1 LTKTQRAPVRP
12 RLGAAAAWA
21 LAAALLFAQCLGLAH
36 GVLHAGHDVHGEH
49 GFEGAAVHGDAD
61 HRQAADRHAAECDHT
76 HAHGHAQSLAGLF
89 GHTDDDGA
97 ACRLLDHAS
106 VADLLVAGLAPEPTL
121 VTAPVPLPAPQ
132 FGGVSAYAGSY
143 LARAPPKAA

>member
-1 LTKTQRAPVRP
+1 MTKTLRPPVRP

-36 GVLHAGHDVHGEH
+36 GVLHSGLGEH
-49 GFEGAAVHGDAD
+49 
-61 HRQAADRHAAECDHT
+61 RHASAVVDGHESECDHGP
-76 HAHGHAQSLAGLF
+76 AHGQPEGLAALF
-89 GHTDDDGA
+89 GHTEDDGA

-106 VADLLVAGLAPEPTL
+106 VADLLVAGPAAELPLAPA
-121 VTAPVPLPAPQ
+121 TAALPAPQ